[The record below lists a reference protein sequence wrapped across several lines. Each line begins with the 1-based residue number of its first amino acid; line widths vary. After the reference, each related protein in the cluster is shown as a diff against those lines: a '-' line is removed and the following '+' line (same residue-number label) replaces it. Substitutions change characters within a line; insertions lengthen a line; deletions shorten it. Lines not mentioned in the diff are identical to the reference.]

1 MNISQITKKY
11 FQKIDSLDLE
21 LIIAHELQKTREFVL
36 TYPEYEIPKFKI
48 KNLELKIARRRRS
61 EPLAYILG
69 NKEFYGLNFKVTK
82 DTLIP
87 RPETEL
93 LVELALC
100 NIKQKACNKKQE
112 TKNPAFAKATAWQ
125 SKIQNTKYQIP
136 NTLIIDVGTGSGS
149 IIISLAK
156 ELEKEKMLH
165 ASCCMLYGT
174 DISKKA
180 LAIARSNAR
189 KNKVERKIKFIE
201 SDLLTYFLKNNTT
214 IKQFNNLII
223 LANLPYL
230 SKEIYARTS
239 REVKYEPVSALYSK
253 NHGLHHYEKLLSQ
266 IKIIQKKCFM
276 LHVTYYMEISP
287 EQKNNLN
294 KIIKKYFPK
303 AKATF
308 HKDLAGKWRICF
320 ISLD

>member
-1 MNISQITKKY
+1 MLSKTMNIAQITKKY

-21 LIIAHELQKTREFVL
+21 LIIANALKKPREFVMAHL
-36 TYPEYEIPKFKI
+36 EKTVNKNQETKI
-48 KNLELKIARRRRS
+48 NSFIRRRINH

-69 NKEFYGLNFKVTK
+69 KREFYGLNFKVTK

-100 NIKQKACNKKQE
+100 NIKKEIRDKKQ
-112 TKNPAFAKATAWQ
+112 
-125 SKIQNTKYQIP
+125 KIAIVD
-136 NTLIIDVGTGSGS
+136 IGTGSGN
-149 IIISLAK
+149 IIISLTK

-165 ASCCMLYGT
+165 ASFCVLHGT

-180 LAIARSNAR
+180 LAIAKHNA
-189 KNKVERKIKFIE
+189 KQNKVEKKIKFIK
-201 SDLLTYFLKNNTT
+201 SDLLNEFIQNTKYKVRNT
-214 IKQFNNLII
+214 NLLI

-239 REVKYEPVSALYSK
+239 QEVKYEPVSALYSK

-276 LHVTYYMEISP
+276 LHVTCYMEISP

-303 AKATF
+303 TKATF